1 MIFGLLS
8 LVAIYFLIRF
18 AENLRREHH
27 LKPEVTRKFVHMS
40 VGSYVAFWP
49 FFMPDWAIYF
59 ICFGFI
65 SVVMASRLLGWF
77 KSIHA
82 VDRKTWGDILF
93 PIGIASTL
101 LVANN
106 KWVFAIAM
114 LHLALADG
122 VAALVGEKW
131 GQKTVYK
138 INGYKKTIVGNGA
151 FFATSALIMIIAI
164 FGLDVGFSQLGLAG
178 VFWIPLVAT
187 ALETVAVRGL
197 DNLIVPV
204 TLAII
209 LNMLQVLG

>member
-8 LVAIYFLIRF
+8 LVAIYFLIRL
-18 AENLRREHH
+18 AEKLRREHD
-27 LKPEVTRKFVHMS
+27 LKTEVTRKFVHIT
-40 VGSYVAFWP
+40 VGSFVAFWP
-49 FFMPDWAIYF
+49 FFIPEWMIYF
-59 ICFGFI
+59 ICLGFI
-65 SVVMASRLLGWF
+65 AVVMASRLLGWF

-101 LVANN
+101 IVANN

-122 VAALVGEKW
+122 FAALVGEKW
-131 GQKTVYK
+131 GQKTIYK
-138 INGYKKTIVGNGA
+138 IHGYKKTIVGNGA
-151 FFATSALIMIIAI
+151 FFATSALIMGVAI
-164 FGLDVGFSQLGLAG
+164 FGLDIGFSQLGLAG
-178 VFWIPLVAT
+178 LFWIPLTAT

-204 TLAII
+204 TLAIL

>member
-8 LVAIYFLIRF
+8 LVAIYFLIRL
-18 AENLRREHH
+18 AEKLRREHH
-27 LKPEVTRKFVHMS
+27 LKPEVTRKFVHIT
-40 VGSYVAFWP
+40 VGSFVAFWP
-49 FFMPDWAIYF
+49 FFMPDWIIYF

-65 SVVMASRLLGWF
+65 AVVMASRLLGWF

-93 PIGIASTL
+93 PVGIATTL

-106 KWVFAIAM
+106 KWVFAVAM

-122 VAALVGEKW
+122 IAALVGEKW
-131 GQKTVYK
+131 GQKTIYR

-151 FFATSALIMIIAI
+151 FFVTSAVIMTAAI

-178 VFWIPLVAT
+178 IFWIPLTAT

-204 TLAII
+204 TLTVL